1 MARTPEQA
9 MAFANTI
16 TSGYGGLCLKFVRT
30 CFDIPAKY
38 ANAKEAREKCRTF
51 HPTTDPM
58 KIPAGYPVWMGNNH
72 IAISMGN
79 GNMRT
84 TNNSTN
90 RVSTVPISSWGKSYP
105 LKGWGEDL
113 NGVAIPNGGTPPP
126 ATPGCPYPEPTV
138 ALKKGSSGDGVRW
151 VQWHLNRRGAGL
163 AVDGSFGPATDT
175 AVRNFQRNN
184 GLAVDGSVG
193 PLTREKLKA

>member
-16 TSGYGGLCLKFVRT
+16 TRGYGGMCLQFVRT
-30 CFDIPAKY
+30 CFDIPSKYGTAKQ
-38 ANAKEAREKCRTF
+38 ARENCRTF

-58 KIPAGYPVWMGNNH
+58 KVPAGYPVWMGDNH

-84 TNNSTN
+84 TNSSTN
-90 RVSTVPISSWGKSYP
+90 LVSTVKISSWGKNYP

-113 NGVAIPNGGTPPP
+113 NGVAIPKGKTPTP
-126 ATPGCPYPEPTV
+126 ACPYPEPTV
-138 ALKKGSSGDGVRW
+138 ALKKGSTGNGVKW
-151 VQWHLNRRGAGL
+151 VQWHLNRKGANL
-163 AVDGSFGPATDT
+163 VIDGSFGPATDT
-175 AVRNFQRNN
+175 AVRNFQKSN
-184 GLAVDGSVG
+184 GLVVDGIVG
-193 PLTREKLKA
+193 PLTRTKLKA